1 MEAKNEFS
9 KINVNVRLE
18 LFSKAGE
25 LKSIQEVHNAVL
37 TAGKNGIAD
46 QVLASPSLS
55 KPGWCE
61 LGTGTGGTTL
71 LATYISGSRTAFTSK
86 TRATNV
92 VTMVTDFAAGVGT
105 GNITEAG
112 IFDVATQNTLNM
124 WMYAT
129 FTAITK
135 GASDTLKITWTLTIN

>member
-1 MEAKNEFS
+1 MQKENLFGK
-9 KINVNVRLE
+9 VNVRLE
-18 LFSKAGE
+18 LFDQYGNLRE
-25 LKSIQEVHNAVL
+25 MQEIHNAVQ

-46 QVLASPSLS
+46 QIIASPTLS

-61 LGTGTGGTTL
+61 VGTSTGGTTL
-71 LATYISGSRTAFTSK
+71 LAAYVSGSRTAFTTK
-86 TRATNV
+86 TRSNNV

-105 GNITEAG
+105 GTLTEAG
-112 IFDVATQNTLNM
+112 IFDVATQNTVNM
-124 WMYAT
+124 WCYAT